1 MKSKIRQT
9 ESALGMTTV
18 YNFQSNLSFRTTLQ
32 NSVGAI
38 AFIALLGLANALA
51 NNAGDYAAPTQEEI
65 DADIEA
71 QRVDLCDAD
80 GWPDDENSQLAF
92 RRACHTELQ
101 RRY

>member
-1 MKSKIRQT
+1 MSNVAK
-9 ESALGMTTV
+9 
-18 YNFQSNLSFRTTLQ
+18 SNLNNPSMQHLQ
-32 NSVGAI
+32 DILSAV

-51 NNAGDYAAPTQEEI
+51 SNAGDYAAPTQEEI

-80 GWPDDENSQLAF
+80 GWPDDENSRLAF

-101 RRY
+101 RS